1 MVNDLLVAR
10 QILGLF
16 VDISSRDIQ
25 NKHTT
30 QKPGRIDTR
39 ASLLWK
45 CSPMGNDQAADL
57 RIVIFEGIIFVLG
70 FQV

>member
-1 MVNDLLVAR
+1 MANDMLVAQ

-16 VDISSRDIQ
+16 ADISSIGIQ
-25 NKHTT
+25 NKHTI

-39 ASLLWK
+39 ASLLWV
-45 CSPMGNDQAADL
+45 CSPRGNDQAADL
-57 RIVIFEGIIFVLG
+57 MIVIFEGIIIVLG